1 MLTNQNETTIKVE
14 FWSQQLQSGRLP
26 NPIIIR
32 KIRLRPS
39 QFKTN
44 AATLSENLKLR
55 RKTNP
60 IPSPKPQ
67 AKKRPYSQPASSLSS
82 LLWKPQKFQTLR
94 LKKKTKNHN
103 NETKPQK
110 SINFLD
116 ELPFLSVSHFYLV
129 SSSLSLVDRHHYHS
143 SVQSLAKLFCQS
155 CPPK

>member
-32 KIRLRPS
+32 KICLRPS

-44 AATLSENLKLR
+44 AATLSETQPKL
-55 RKTNP
+55 
-60 IPSPKPQ
+60 Q
-67 AKKRPYSQPASSLSS
+67 AKKRPSSQPASSLSS